1 MQHSKSMMDHQN
13 TVPSQQFEMVA
24 LTLFLAFTM
33 ILRNKQTHHAPFHPF
48 PCARLFQLR
57 QSTWTRSP
65 PESASQSK
73 PAPCP
78 EIDRL
83 GCDDMRVLSLVFSR
97 VLFMQAFVT
106 RGIGKCCGA
115 LWIGASNSR
124 SEQVRAVQS
133 DRALVRCGSPSIRC
147 REARRSPAAHSRE
160 SPRRPFCNSSGRG
173 VIA

>member
-1 MQHSKSMMDHQN
+1 MMRSDTYCVLALKTTNRDYLFSPDVLRSRVNSVLARNSKQARPLRG
-13 TVPSQQFEMVA
+13 VPSCFQ
-24 LTLFLAFTM
+24 
-33 ILRNKQTHHAPFHPF
+33 ILCPPHTTTCN
-48 PCARLFQLR
+48 RLF
-57 QSTWTRSP
+57 
-65 PESASQSK
+65 A
-73 PAPCP
+73 
-78 EIDRL
+78 
-83 GCDDMRVLSLVFSR
+83 VFCR

-133 DRALVRCGSPSIRC
+133 DRALVRCGSPSTRC